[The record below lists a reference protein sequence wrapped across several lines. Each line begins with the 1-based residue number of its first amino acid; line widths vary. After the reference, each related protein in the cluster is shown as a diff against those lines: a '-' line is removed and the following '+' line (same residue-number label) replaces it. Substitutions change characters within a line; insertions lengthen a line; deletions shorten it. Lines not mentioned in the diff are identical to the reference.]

1 MKALIVCV
9 SVSHGN
15 TRRVADALADVLHA
29 TVVEPEEVDPD
40 ALADY
45 DIVGFGSGI
54 YYSSPH
60 RRLRDL
66 VDRLPDGGGA
76 KAFVFATSGRRELWG
91 RFTRQLEKTLEQ
103 RNYDVLGTFICRG
116 WDTWLPLRLIGG
128 VNRGHPD
135 EHDLIEARS
144 FARTMSDS
152 LSRREVD

>member
-91 RFTRQLEKTLEQ
+91 GSHG
-103 RNYDVLGTFICRG
+103 N
-116 WDTWLPLRLIGG
+116 
-128 VNRGHPD
+128 
-135 EHDLIEARS
+135 
-144 FARTMSDS
+144 
-152 LSRREVD
+152 SRRPSSSATTTCWGRSSAAGGTPGCRSD